1 MAAHIPGLDFEK
13 PIAELEARISELRS
27 TARAG
32 SLDIDAEVSIAGTK
46 AIVPVISG
54 TAWITGTHQH
64 TLDPTDPYPQGYR
77 LSDTWPA

>member
-1 MAAHIPGLDFEK
+1 MAVLHAKGFMQVDDRYLAKSIIDSEFACHI
-13 PIAELEARISELRS
+13 ASA
-27 TARAG
+27 T
-32 SLDIDAEVSIAGTK
+32 SIAGHP

-77 LSDTWPA
+77 LADTWPQL